1 MEGLAEA
8 GVKPLRVGFNGNV
21 RKSLTKHSLDYKLE
35 IHPLHPTLVTT
46 VKEAEKMLRQMQDLE
61 KALKDLNKKLWE
73 AKNPK
78 KSMIER
84 ERKMHDGVISMRAQH
99 KNLQRKIYAIQQE
112 MLRETVAAADV
123 VSPRFD
129 LSDSRLIK
137 DYFFVD
143 LYDVCYCCVYSS
155 QCSRLPC
162 CILG

>member
-84 ERKMHDGVISMRAQH
+84 ERKMQDGVMSMRAQH

-137 DYFFVD
+137 DRKSV
-143 LYDVCYCCVYSS
+143 V
-155 QCSRLPC
+155 
-162 CILG
+162 